1 MVIEYVMYF
10 ALGFLGAGLLAIA
23 IGPAIWQRAVRLTR
37 RRMEAATP
45 LTLNEFRADKDKLRA
60 DFAIATRRLE
70 MRIEALREKLAARV
84 IELDAA
90 ASELSALRT
99 ERDEQYDAIGA
110 LQVREQE
117 LMVRIRDLERDSAAL
132 AARVRQGDADA
143 VAFEPVTPAEDREP
157 IGADQLSGDYRA
169 DVEDLLTALN
179 IERQRNSYLE
189 EQARLLLAR
198 LEKRKKGGIKDEAI
212 AMLRDTL
219 AAADDPESEARVD
232 LRKAEARISGAES
245 RLNALL
251 AETEP
256 HEPAPQNVRVEPR
269 RLADALLDEDQLA
282 ALKDNVLDLEE
293 MVMRNWGNERFDA
306 TGMRARLEAIASD
319 VSQLV
324 YAADA
329 EESDDLAESLFDRVR
344 KFAADGLEM
353 DLPRTPETVGA
364 GPVSERM
371 AALRDMQGH

>member
-10 ALGFLGAGLLAIA
+10 ALGFLGAGLLAVA
-23 IGPAIWQRAVRLTR
+23 IGPAIWQRAVRLTKR
-37 RRMEAATP
+37 RLEAATP

-70 MRIEALREKLAARV
+70 MRVDALREKLAARV

-90 ASELSALRT
+90 ASELSALRM

-117 LMVRIRDLERDSAAL
+117 LMVRIRDLERDGAAL
-132 AARVRQGDADA
+132 AARVRQDEADGI
-143 VAFEPVTPAEDREP
+143 AFAPVTAAADRDP

-219 AAADDPESEARVD
+219 AAADDPESEARVE
-232 LRKAEARISGAES
+232 LRRAEARISGAES

-251 AETEP
+251 SEGEP
-256 HEPAPQNVRVEPR
+256 LEPTQSHAQAEPR
-269 RLADALLDEDQLA
+269 RLADTLLDEDQLA
-282 ALKDNVLDLEE
+282 ELRENVLDVEE
-293 MVMRNWGNERFDA
+293 RVMRNWGSGRFDA
-306 TGMRARLEAIASD
+306 ASMRARLEAIASD

-329 EESDDLAESLFDRVR
+329 EDSDDLAESLFDRVR
-344 KFAADGLEM
+344 KFASDGMET
-353 DLPRTPETVGA
+353 DLPRAAETVSA

-371 AALRDMQGH
+371 AALRDMQDH